1 MSNLT
6 ELITATA
13 LAAGL
18 SIGVTASMVNIAH
31 DAETKVQAV
40 YQQQLD
46 DLQMQLNYTAGDT
59 VTLDKD
65 DLQRLI
71 EAAAEGGAK

>member
-13 LAAGL
+13 LAASL

-46 DLQMQLNYTAGDT
+46 DLKQQMEHTQGDT
-59 VTLDKD
+59 VTIDKD
-65 DLQRLI
+65 DLTRLI
-71 EAAAEGGAK
+71 EAAEGGAK